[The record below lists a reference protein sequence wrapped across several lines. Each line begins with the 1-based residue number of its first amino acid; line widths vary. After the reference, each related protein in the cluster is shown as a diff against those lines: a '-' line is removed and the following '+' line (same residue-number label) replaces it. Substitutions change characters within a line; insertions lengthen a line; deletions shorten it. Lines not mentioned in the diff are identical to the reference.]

1 MTISHLRFGPEP
13 IASSYL
19 IEQADYLAVHHA
31 SYMQAGREGGGLR
44 FSVVTDYLAVHH
56 ATYLYLGR
64 GGEGLGFRSRR

>member
-31 SYMQAGREGGGLR
+31 SYMQAGREGGGGLG
-44 FSVVTDYLAVHH
+44 FSVVADYLAVHH
-56 ATYLYLGR
+56 ASYMQAGR
-64 GGEGLGFRSRR
+64 EGGD